1 MRKINFSA
9 GPSTLPESV
18 LKQAQEELYD
28 YQGKGFSIME
38 ISHRTKIFEEVHFGA
53 MSKAK
58 ELYGLNDDYEVLFLQ
73 GGASLQFA
81 MVPMNF
87 NNGGVCEY
95 ANTGVWTKKAIKEAQ
110 ILGANVKIV
119 ASSEEQKF
127 SFIPEVKFSEN
138 ADYAYICSNNTIYGT
153 QYQSYP
159 NSKAPLIIDA
169 SSDFFSRKVDF
180 TDIAVFYGGVQKN
193 AGISG
198 LACVIMRKDMVEKS
212 ATKNIPSMLKY
223 AVHSENKS
231 LFNTPPSFAI
241 YMFNLEMQ
249 WLLSQG
255 GLDAIN
261 ERNKA
266 KAKLVYECI
275 DSSGGFY
282 KGHSEVKSRS
292 LMNVSFNIVAN
303 AELEPV
309 FIQEAEN
316 AGMIGLKGHRL
327 LGGIRTSLYNAIT
340 LPQCEQ
346 LVSFMKEFAK
356 KHG

>member
-18 LKQAQEELYD
+18 LKKEQSELYD

-53 MSKAK
+53 MNMAK

-81 MVPMNF
+81 MIPMNF
-87 NNGGVCEY
+87 SNGGICEY

-110 ILGANVKIV
+110 ILGANVKVV

-153 QYQSYP
+153 QYKHYP
-159 NSKAPLIIDA
+159 TSKAPLIIDA

-180 TDIAVFYGGVQKN
+180 SDIAVFYGGVQKN

-198 LACVIMRKDMVEKS
+198 LACIIIRKDMLAKS
-212 ATKNIPSMLKY
+212 AGKNIPSMLKY
-223 AVHSENKS
+223 AVHSENNS
-231 LFNTPPSFAI
+231 LFNTPPTFAI

-249 WLLSQG
+249 WLLAQG
-255 GLDAIN
+255 GLDAVN
-261 ERNKA
+261 AQNQA

-275 DSSGGFY
+275 DNSGGFY
-282 KGHSEVKSRS
+282 KGHSEVNSRS
-292 LMNVSFNIVAN
+292 LMNVSFNVAAN
-303 AELEPV
+303 ADLEPLFV
-309 FIQEAEN
+309 QEAEK

-327 LGGIRTSLYNAIT
+327 LGGIRASLYNAIT
-340 LPQCEQ
+340 LEQCEQ
-346 LVSFMKEFAK
+346 LVEFMKAFAK
-356 KHG
+356 KYG

>member
-18 LKQAQEELYD
+18 LKQAQSELFD

-53 MSKAK
+53 MNKAK
-58 ELYGLNDDYEVLFLQ
+58 ELYGLSDEYEVLFLQ

-81 MVPMNF
+81 MIPLNF
-87 NNGGVCEY
+87 NNSGVCEY
-95 ANTGVWTKKAIKEAQ
+95 VNTGVWTKKAIKEAQ
-110 ILGANVKIV
+110 ILGVNVKVV
-119 ASSEEQKF
+119 ASSEEDKF

-138 ADYAYICSNNTIYGT
+138 ADYCYICSNNTIYGT
-153 QYQSYP
+153 QFKHYP
-159 NSKAPLIIDA
+159 HSKAPLIIDA

-180 TDIAVFYGGVQKN
+180 SDIAVFYGGVQKN

-198 LACVIMRKDMVEKS
+198 LACIIIRKDMIEKS
-212 ATKNIPSMLKY
+212 AAKNIPSMLKY
-223 AVHSENKS
+223 AIHSENKS

-249 WLLSQG
+249 WLLAQG

-261 ERNKA
+261 KQNIA
-266 KAKLVYECI
+266 KANLVYECI
-275 DSSGGFY
+275 DNSNGFY
-282 KGHSEVKSRS
+282 QGHSKPKDRS
-292 LMNVSFNIVAN
+292 LMNVSFNIAAN
-303 AELEPV
+303 TELEPV
-309 FIQEAEN
+309 FVKEAEE

-327 LGGIRTSLYNAIT
+327 LGGVRASLYNAIT
-340 LPQCEQ
+340 LKQCEV
-346 LVSFMKEFAK
+346 LVEFMKEFAK